1 MLPRLYLLI
10 VFCLSP
16 VPALAEVDGD
26 FVDNTDTPVNAAN
39 QLEEEQKETRRQ
51 VASEGEDPQAQ
62 TTIERRE
69 KAEEL
74 AGQEDE
80 KKQAPVDV
88 EQMEKVREAVQAEE
102 D

>member
-16 VPALAEVDGD
+16 VPALAEADGD

-80 KKQAPVDV
+80 NKP
-88 EQMEKVREAVQAEE
+88 R
-102 D
+102 